1 MEHMFSQ
8 FVILPDSASPCFLVS
23 LKIFFVS
30 TSILWVKGWKRT
42 CIPSGV
48 CFLGKLSTLT
58 IFSTYCTIHCICINL
73 PTENVG
79 WGYLAMWKLCDMV
92 EKLKATIQIW
102 DCPWMALT
110 YWLNLATSLSNSL
123 STCKRNQEVNKSVNY
138 I

>member
-79 WGYLAMWKLCDMV
+79 WGYLAMSNLRMSMNGIDLLVKSCYLSFKLSINLQ
-92 EKLKATIQIW
+92 EKPGSQQICKLYLKENT
-102 DCPWMALT
+102 
-110 YWLNLATSLSNSL
+110 
-123 STCKRNQEVNKSVNY
+123 
-138 I
+138 